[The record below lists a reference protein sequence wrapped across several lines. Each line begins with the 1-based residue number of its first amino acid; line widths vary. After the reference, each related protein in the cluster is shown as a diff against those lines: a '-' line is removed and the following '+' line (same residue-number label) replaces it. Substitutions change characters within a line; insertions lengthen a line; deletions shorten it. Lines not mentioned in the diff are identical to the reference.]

1 MDQPLFKTSDGLWL
15 RLEWQTRVNDGASEA
30 EGRPIHDR
38 VLVGYIIVPGSRDE
52 VSRIVERHLP
62 DGKVIPDGEN
72 PTDWSKRFADHI
84 AVFKNGGAGGTLN
97 GTPLKA
103 WGAID
108 VRLAA
113 DLAALQIHT
122 VEDIADLSDGNL
134 SKIGIG
140 ARELQAKAKAFLAA
154 AKDTAEVQ
162 RLAAENER
170 KDARISQLE
179 QQLGDLSAKIEAVM
193 AKQQEAA

>member
-38 VLVGYIIVPGSRDE
+38 VLVGYLIIPGSRDE
-52 VSRIVERHLP
+52 ATRIIERQHP
-62 DGKVIPDGEN
+62 DGKIVPDGE
-72 PTDWSKRFADHI
+72 WSKRFASEVEI
-84 AVFKNGGAGGTLN
+84 FKRDGGATAQA

-108 VRLAA
+108 ARQAA
-113 DLAALQIHT
+113 DLAAIQIYT
-122 VEDIADLSDGNL
+122 VEDIAGLSDGNL
-134 SKIGIG
+134 GRVGMG

-154 AKDTAEVQ
+154 SKDTAEVQ

>member
-1 MDQPLFKTSDGLWL
+1 MDKPLFKTSDGLWL
-15 RLEWQTRVNDGASEA
+15 RLEWQTRVNDAASEA

-52 VSRIVERHLP
+52 VSRVVERHLP
-62 DGKVIPDGEN
+62 DGKIVPDG
-72 PTDWSKRFADHI
+72 DWSKRFADHVD
-84 AVFKNGGAGGTLN
+84 VFKREGASGALT

-103 WGAID
+103 WPVID
-108 VRLAA
+108 ARQAA

-134 SKIGIG
+134 AKIGIG

-154 AKDTAEVQ
+154 AKGSAEVQ

-179 QQLGDLSAKIEAVM
+179 QQLRDLSSKVEALM
-193 AKQQEAA
+193 TEKQEAA

>member
-1 MDQPLFKTSDGLWL
+1 MDQPLFKTADGLWL
-15 RLEWQTRVNDGASEA
+15 RLEWQTRVNDAASEA

-52 VSRIVERHLP
+52 VPGIIERHLP
-62 DGKVIPDGEN
+62 DGKIVQDRGW
-72 PTDWSKRFADHI
+72 TKRFAEHI
-84 AVFKNGGAGGTLN
+84 EVFKRDGGAAII

-103 WGAID
+103 WPAID
-108 VRLAA
+108 ARLAA
-113 DLAALQIHT
+113 DLAAIQIYT
-122 VEDIADLSDGNL
+122 VEDIAGLSDGNL
-134 SKIGIG
+134 SRVGMG
-140 ARELQAKAKAFLAA
+140 ARELQAKARAFLAA

>member
-15 RLEWQTRVNDGASEA
+15 RLEWQTRVNEVASET

-38 VLVGYIIVPGSRDE
+38 VLVGYLIIPGSRDE
-52 VSRIVERHLP
+52 ATRIIERHKP
-62 DGKVIPDGEN
+62 DGAIVPDGE
-72 PTDWSKRFADHI
+72 WSKRFAEHVEI
-84 AVFKNGGAGGTLN
+84 FKRDGGATAQA

-103 WGAID
+103 WAAID
-108 VRLAA
+108 ARQAA
-113 DLAALQIHT
+113 DLAAIQIFT
-122 VEDIADLSDGNL
+122 VEDIAGLSDGNL
-134 SKIGIG
+134 SRVGMG

-154 AKDTAEVQ
+154 AKGTAEVQ

-179 QQLGDLSAKIEAVM
+179 QQLSDLSAKIEAVM